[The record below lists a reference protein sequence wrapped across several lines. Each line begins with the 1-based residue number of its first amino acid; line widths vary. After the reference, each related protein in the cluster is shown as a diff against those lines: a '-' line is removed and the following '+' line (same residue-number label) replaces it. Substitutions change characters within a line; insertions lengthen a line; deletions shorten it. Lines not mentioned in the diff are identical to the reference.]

1 MTSPLQSC
9 RLCPRACGVNRM
21 ERASGFCRAGEM
33 IEAARAGL
41 HRWEEP
47 PISGTNGSGAIFF
60 SHCSLQCVYCQNRK
74 ISGQSAVGYRISS
87 KQLARVFLSL
97 QRQGAHNINL
107 VTGAH
112 YVPQILAALQLARA
126 EGLSLPIVY
135 NSSGY
140 ESLETLALLDGH
152 IQIYLPDYKY
162 YSAYYAERYSHVAD
176 YREIAVDA
184 ITEMIR
190 QTGAP
195 QYNENG
201 LLQRG
206 TIIRHLML
214 PGLSG
219 DTAQILRDIAARFGD
234 RAQVSLMRQYTP
246 FDMQD
251 FPELNRTIADDEYAE
266 ACEQFQSLGLSGFF
280 QEKNAVSEQFIPTF
294 DGTGVKNF

>member
-1 MTSPLQSC
+1 MDSLLQSC
-9 RLCPRACGVNRM
+9 RLCPRACGVNRI
-21 ERASGFCRAGEM
+21 EKASGFCHAGEI

-47 PISGTNGSGAIFF
+47 PISGTNGSGAVFF
-60 SHCSLQCVYCQNRK
+60 SHCSLQCVYCQNRQ
-74 ISGQSAVGYRISS
+74 ISGQFAVGYCISQ
-87 KQLARVFLSL
+87 KQLAHIFLSL

-140 ESLETLALLDGH
+140 ESLETLDLLNGH

-162 YSAYYAERYSHVAD
+162 YSAYYAERYSHAAD
-176 YREIAVDA
+176 YREITVDA

-190 QTGAP
+190 QTGTP
-195 QYNENG
+195 QYDKNG
-201 LLQRG
+201 LLRRG

-219 DTAQILRDIAARFGD
+219 DTAQVLRDIAVRFGD
-234 RAQVSLMRQYTP
+234 RVQVSLMRQYTP
-246 FDMQD
+246 FDIQD
-251 FPELNRTIADDEYAE
+251 FPELNRTVTDAEYAE
-266 ACEQFQSLGLSGFF
+266 ACQLFQSLGLSGFF
-280 QEKNAVSEQFIPTF
+280 QEKNAVGEQFIPIF
-294 DGTGVKNF
+294 DGTGVTTI